1 MDRAFR
7 ILTIYN
13 RLLQNKS
20 VNKQSLTL
28 ELDTSPRSIQRDI
41 DDIRNFLYESKSWIS
56 APKEIT
62 YDYKSESYKLGQ
74 VKHENMH
81 FMYDILTAL
90 YLTTPKLSHYFYQ
103 YLKLLILKHHSDNRT
118 TLLKYLDH
126 FEIDKNQTGISP
138 ASLVV
143 QAMNENKYLQYNQ
156 KLLLPLSLY
165 YQMNA
170 FHLVYRMNDEIHID
184 DINQM
189 NLSLSEKPVDT
200 HKKSNDSDIDYEM
213 IEAAV
218 SGYMYRLEPFYNYD
232 EYPDILQ
239 EVQENSPAYE
249 KLVAN
254 KESGNFA
261 DHSTYD
267 VDINLSS
274 IMENGMVLVDASRLY
289 SHVNSNGQRIS
300 RVHYIV
306 DPETNKI
313 IDFEQISDAAY

>member
-28 ELDTSPRSIQRDI
+28 ELETRPRTIQRDI

-62 YDYKSESYKLGQ
+62 YDYKSESYKLEQ
-74 VKHENMH
+74 NKSENMY

-103 YLKLLILKHHSDNRT
+103 YLKLLIVKHHSGNRT
-118 TLLKYLDH
+118 ALLKYLDW
-126 FEIDKNQTGISP
+126 FEIDKNQTGISSS
-138 ASLVV
+138 SLVV

-156 KLLLPLSLY
+156 KLLLPLSMY
-165 YQMNA
+165 YQMHA

-189 NLSLSEKPVDT
+189 NLSLSDKQFEAQYNIDSHTYITFEIAKDVWLKMHRYYQIHVIEKYDAHYLIVTFKMTRP
-200 HKKSNDSDIDYEM
+200 
-213 IEAAV
+213 EAIQLCF
-218 SGYMYRLEPFYNYD
+218 MYRSNIRIISPPDLREQVID
-232 EYPDILQ
+232 ELLLLQ
-239 EVQENSPAYE
+239 
-249 KLVAN
+249 
-254 KESGNFA
+254 
-261 DHSTYD
+261 STYLKQQ
-267 VDINLSS
+267 VR
-274 IMENGMVLVDASRLY
+274 E
-289 SHVNSNGQRIS
+289 
-300 RVHYIV
+300 
-306 DPETNKI
+306 
-313 IDFEQISDAAY
+313 

>member
-143 QAMNENKYLQYNQ
+143 QAMNENKYLQYIQ

-200 HKKSNDSDIDYEM
+200 HKKSKLQTYITFEIAKDVWLKIHRYYQIHV
-213 IEAAV
+213 IEKYDAHYLIV
-218 SGYMYRLEPFYNYD
+218 TFKMTRLEAIQLCFMCRSNIRIISPPDLRERVID
-232 EYPDILQ
+232 ELLLLQ
-239 EVQENSPAYE
+239 
-249 KLVAN
+249 
-254 KESGNFA
+254 
-261 DHSTYD
+261 STYLKQQ
-267 VDINLSS
+267 VQN
-274 IMENGMVLVDASRLY
+274 
-289 SHVNSNGQRIS
+289 
-300 RVHYIV
+300 
-306 DPETNKI
+306 NKI
-313 IDFEQISDAAY
+313 QFKE